1 MKPRL
6 IAFYLPQYH
15 PIPENDEWWGK
26 GYTEWRSVTAAK
38 PLFKGH
44 YQPHIPADLGF
55 YDLRLSE
62 IREQQAE
69 LARGAGIE
77 GFCYWHYWMGNGRML
92 LERPFQEVL
101 SSGKPDYP
109 FCLGWANHN
118 WTNRMWSKVSNFSR
132 THNLI
137 EVFYSKEDYIKHFH
151 YVLPAFRDKRYIRV
165 DGKPLFYIFAP
176 QHIPNSREFIDTWQD
191 LARANGLDGIYFVAM
206 VSNVS
211 LGFKD
216 ENGKYTLPN
225 LNEAGKRY
233 QMFLDMGY
241 DGINSRGDYRAELLC
256 KGKYVP
262 LYERF
267 LRKVFKYSTLKRY
280 DYAKVMENLFVKEDA
295 WENVFPTIIPN
306 WDRSPRAGKDA
317 VIYDKSTPDLFE
329 RSLRNAINIIK
340 DKKPE
345 HQIIFVKSWNEWGE
359 GNHLEPD
366 VKWGHQYLD
375 AIHNVIFNKHD
386 DE

>member
-55 YDLRLSE
+55 YDLRLPE

-69 LARGAGIE
+69 LAREAGIE

-216 ENGKYTLPN
+216 ENGKYALPN

-256 KGKYVP
+256 KGKYVT

>member
-15 PIPENDEWWGK
+15 PIPENDAWWGK

-55 YDLRLSE
+55 YDLRLPE
-62 IREQQAE
+62 IRELQAE
-69 LARGAGIE
+69 LAREAGIE

-101 SSGKPDYP
+101 SSGNPDYP

-132 THNLI
+132 IHNLI

-216 ENGKYTLPN
+216 ENGKYALPN

-256 KGKYVP
+256 KGKYVT

-267 LRKVFKYSTLKRY
+267 LRKIFKYSTLKRY

>member
-55 YDLRLSE
+55 YDLRLPE

-69 LARGAGIE
+69 LAREAGIE

-101 SSGKPDYP
+101 SSGNPDYP

-132 THNLI
+132 IHNLI

-216 ENGKYTLPN
+216 ENGKYALPN

-241 DGINSRGDYRAELLC
+241 DGINSRGDYRSELLC
-256 KGKYVP
+256 KGKYVT

>member
-55 YDLRLSE
+55 YDLRLPE

-69 LARGAGIE
+69 LAREAGIE

-101 SSGKPDYP
+101 SSGNPDYP

-216 ENGKYTLPN
+216 ENGKYALPN

-256 KGKYVP
+256 KGKYVT

>member
-1 MKPRL
+1 
-6 IAFYLPQYH
+6 
-15 PIPENDEWWGK
+15 
-26 GYTEWRSVTAAK
+26 
-38 PLFKGH
+38 
-44 YQPHIPADLGF
+44 
-55 YDLRLSE
+55 
-62 IREQQAE
+62 
-69 LARGAGIE
+69 
-77 GFCYWHYWMGNGRML
+77 
-92 LERPFQEVL
+92 
-101 SSGKPDYP
+101 
-109 FCLGWANHN
+109 
-118 WTNRMWSKVSNFSR
+118 
-132 THNLI
+132 
-137 EVFYSKEDYIKHFH
+137 
-151 YVLPAFRDKRYIRV
+151 
-165 DGKPLFYIFAP
+165 
-176 QHIPNSREFIDTWQD
+176 
-191 LARANGLDGIYFVAM
+191 M

-216 ENGKYTLPN
+216 ENGKYALPN

-241 DGINSRGDYRAELLC
+241 DGINSRGDYRSELLC
-256 KGKYVP
+256 KGKYVT